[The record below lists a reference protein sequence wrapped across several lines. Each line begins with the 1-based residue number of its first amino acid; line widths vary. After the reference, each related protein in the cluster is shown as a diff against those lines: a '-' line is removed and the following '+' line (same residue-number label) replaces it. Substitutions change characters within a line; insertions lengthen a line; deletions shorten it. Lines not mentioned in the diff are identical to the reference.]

1 MKEDRITIKD
11 IAREA
16 GVSKSTVSRA
26 INNGHGIDI
35 KTKDKILDIIEK
47 YNFSPSKSAR
57 ELRGKK
63 SRTVGILATRL
74 HSNSETETIRGM
86 IDIFYKN
93 DVEYVIFE
101 TDFSIDKTRKYYETL
116 IEKGIDEIVIF
127 AIANENYDFIKEK
140 DGVII
145 IGQDVDGFDN
155 ITYEDYNAIKK
166 ISNYLWEVLR
176 KRKIGYIGLVQNDFT
191 TGKQRYLA
199 YEDFVNSKKIKNISY
214 FGDFKYK
221 TGYEYGMEMLENEV
235 DSVICATDNI
245 ALGLR
250 KYLFEK
256 SREDIIVSGVGNNDL
271 LSFLYRDHITVDFL
285 YKESGEHAGKLMIEK
300 IKRNSDF
307 VGETINNKKVFKSK
321 LVVNGKVINDK
332 KKK

>member
-1 MKEDRITIKD
+1 M
-11 IAREA
+11 
-16 GVSKSTVSRA
+16 
-26 INNGHGIDI
+26 
-35 KTKDKILDIIEK
+35 
-47 YNFSPSKSAR
+47 
-57 ELRGKK
+57 
-63 SRTVGILATRL
+63 
-74 HSNSETETIRGM
+74 
-86 IDIFYKN
+86 
-93 DVEYVIFE
+93 
-101 TDFSIDKTRKYYETL
+101 
-116 IEKGIDEIVIF
+116 
-127 AIANENYDFIKEK
+127 
-140 DGVII
+140 
-145 IGQDVDGFDN
+145 
-155 ITYEDYNAIKK
+155 
-166 ISNYLWEVLR
+166 R

-285 YKESGEHAGKLMIEK
+285 YRESGEYAGKLMLEK
-300 IKRNSDF
+300 MKRDNE
-307 VGETINNKKVFKSK
+307 VLKNIINNKKVFKSK
-321 LVVNGKVINDK
+321 LVVNGKVINDRK
-332 KKK
+332 KN